1 MKKILFLSL
10 FALTVVVA
18 CKKDSIGTK
27 PQISFMSYSSS
38 PVYSSNGMDITFE
51 VRDGDGDIEN
61 TLNFAAVYDIDPTL
75 DTTYEGRPMPDLD
88 AHAGGNL
95 KAEVTLHLIGTDFP
109 QIAPNPILK
118 DSVHYLVFV
127 LDNAGNSSDT
137 IVTPKVEVLYQ

>member
-10 FALTVVVA
+10 IALTAVTA

-27 PQISFMSYSSS
+27 PQISFVSYSTSRVIAS
-38 PVYSSNGMDITFE
+38 DGMDITFE

-61 TLNFAAVYDIDPTL
+61 ALNFVAIYDVDPTM
-75 DTTYEGRPMPDLD
+75 DTVFEPRPMPDLG

-95 KAEVTLHLIGTDFP
+95 KAEVVLHLVGTDFP
-109 QIAPNPILK
+109 QIAPNPITK

-127 LDNAGNSSDT
+127 QDNAGNSSDT
-137 IVTPKVEVLYQ
+137 IVTPKIEVLYQ